1 MSDSSTLRENLT
13 PFTLVPMTAEHLEA
27 VVEIEQV
34 GFSNPWQKRDFEY
47 AMSRA
52 GSWCVVAV
60 SSGEL
65 VGYSVGFRVGQEFHF
80 ADFAIH
86 PGLQRR
92 GIGRELLRQVLGV
105 LHDRNTSVVT
115 LEVRASNQRALRL
128 YGRSGFSTVAVRN
141 GYYSKPREDALV
153 MMKALEGRLS
163 DWVGE
168 VMGTMS
174 SY

>member
-1 MSDSSTLRENLT
+1 M
-13 PFTLVPMTAEHLEA
+13 
-27 VVEIEQV
+27 
-34 GFSNPWQKRDFEY
+34 
-47 AMSRA
+47 
-52 GSWCVVAV
+52 
-60 SSGEL
+60 
-65 VGYSVGFRVGQEFHF
+65 
-80 ADFAIH
+80 
-86 PGLQRR
+86 
-92 GIGRELLRQVLGV
+92 
-105 LHDRNTSVVT
+105 VT